1 MSNAIELLR
10 QGKTKDIW
18 QKYCGFIDLDIEEFM
33 STQQRL
39 LMEQLRL
46 IEHCELGR
54 KMLWGMKPSSITEFR
69 QMVPL
74 TSYKDYASYLLK
86 KRDDVLPEKALF
98 WQRTAGG
105 LGPHRFKWVPITER
119 HYREIG
125 VYLMAWAI
133 FSSCK
138 ERGDVALREGDKV
151 FYGMAPPPYP
161 TGSLARVLDEEFA
174 FDIVPPRDKAEK
186 MSYQNRMEQ
195 AVSMAVPHGLDFTF
209 ALSSVLTSLGDQIS
223 RGAAEFS
230 LRSAL
235 LRPKMLGRLARGR
248 LRSRLEKRAML
259 PKDLWRLKGLASTGT
274 DSAVFREQIAHYWG
288 RYPLEAY
295 GCAELGVVALQT
307 WDYKDMT
314 FTPTIAFF
322 EFLSEEEQRKAQDNP
337 AYRPKTV
344 LLSEVAAGKKYEIV
358 FTSLQGGPFVR
369 YRIGDMIKVTARRNQ
384 TLGIDLPQIRVD
396 SRADAIID
404 IGGFARLTEKVIG
417 EAIRNSRLTCEVWTA
432 RKEIVEGQP
441 LLHIYLKKLDHD
453 YLALEDMLGLQPLAV
468 TLLPRGTFFQ
478 YLRNEQTKSGDASEP
493 VIPHLN
499 APEELLRKLL
509 ATKLDSRFR
518 GYLR

>member
-46 IEHCELGR
+46 LEHCELGR

-186 MSYQNRMEQ
+186 MSYQNRMG
-195 AVSMAVPHGLDFTF
+195 SR
-209 ALSSVLTSLGDQIS
+209 IS
-223 RGAAEFS
+223 
-230 LRSAL
+230 
-235 LRPKMLGRLARGR
+235 
-248 LRSRLEKRAML
+248 
-259 PKDLWRLKGLASTGT
+259 
-274 DSAVFREQIAHYWG
+274 
-288 RYPLEAY
+288 
-295 GCAELGVVALQT
+295 
-307 WDYKDMT
+307 
-314 FTPTIAFF
+314 PTIF
-322 EFLSEEEQRKAQDNP
+322 S
-337 AYRPKTV
+337 
-344 LLSEVAAGKKYEIV
+344 
-358 FTSLQGGPFVR
+358 
-369 YRIGDMIKVTARRNQ
+369 
-384 TLGIDLPQIRVD
+384 
-396 SRADAIID
+396 
-404 IGGFARLTEKVIG
+404 
-417 EAIRNSRLTCEVWTA
+417 
-432 RKEIVEGQP
+432 
-441 LLHIYLKKLDHD
+441 
-453 YLALEDMLGLQPLAV
+453 
-468 TLLPRGTFFQ
+468 
-478 YLRNEQTKSGDASEP
+478 
-493 VIPHLN
+493 
-499 APEELLRKLL
+499 
-509 ATKLDSRFR
+509 
-518 GYLR
+518 